1 MARKVTGKII
11 SVTGQV
17 AEVEFEGAKPQINEV
32 LVAKSNPSIILYVFA
47 SAGENIF
54 YCTILIGRRKLK
66 KGSIVEGK
74 EKKLSIP
81 VGSALL
87 GRVVDVFGR
96 PIDGKGPLN
105 YKKEVEVFGDG
116 IKFSEISSS
125 REIWETGIKVIDFF
139 APLIKGGK
147 MGLFGGAGVGK
158 TILLTEILHNILNSK
173 SPKTVIPAQASKKNV
188 PAQMAVKEP
197 PKKEAVSVFAG
208 VGERTREGQELYE
221 ELVTS
226 GLIKNVALMF
236 GEMGEN
242 ATVRYLTAMA
252 AASVAE
258 YFRDEEKKDVLFFID
273 NVFRFAQAGSEVS
286 TLTRVIPSEDGYQA
300 GLASEMALFH
310 EKIVSKN
317 NEVVSAVEAIY
328 VPSDDLLDAGVQ
340 SIYPYLDSI
349 ITLSRDIYQEGRFPA
364 VDVLSSNSKIL
375 SPDIIGKDHYDVLI
389 KSLSILKEAQSLK
402 RMVALVGEGEL
413 SPENQKIYKMA
424 KIIENYMTQPFFVA
438 QPQTGRPGVYVPIT
452 QTVTDMIDIVSGKYD
467 SSDPKDFLFKGGLI
481 NEPTTN
487 KTTS

>member
-1 MARKVTGKII
+1 MARKVTGKVI
-11 SVTGQV
+11 SITGQV
-17 AEVEFEGAKPQINEV
+17 AEIEFEGEKPQINEV
-32 LVAKSNPSIILYVFA
+32 LVAKNDPSVILYVFA
-47 SAGENIF
+47 SAGGNMF
-54 YCTILIGRRKLK
+54 YGTILIGRRKLK
-66 KGSIVEGK
+66 RGSVVEGK

-81 VGSALL
+81 VGNCLL

-96 PIDGKGPLN
+96 PIDGKGPLS
-105 YKKEVEVFGDG
+105 YTKEVEVFGDG
-116 IKFSEISSS
+116 IKFSDISSS

-158 TILLTEILHNILNSK
+158 TILLTEILHNILNAK
-173 SPKTVIPAQASKKNV
+173 PAQIDKTKK
-188 PAQMAVKEP
+188 VKE
-197 PKKEAVSVFAG
+197 KISVFAG

-221 ELVTS
+221 ELIKG

-286 TLTRVIPSEDGYQA
+286 TLTHVIPSEDGYQA
-300 GLASEMALFH
+300 ALASEMALFH

-364 VDVLSSNSKIL
+364 IDVLSSNSKIL
-375 SPDIIGKDHYDVLI
+375 SPDVIGKEHYDVLI

-413 SPENQKIYKMA
+413 SPENQRIYKMA

-438 QPQTGRPGVYVPIT
+438 QPQTGRPGVYVPIS
-452 QTVTDMIDIVSGKYD
+452 QTVADMIDIVSGKYD
-467 SSDPKDFLFKGGLI
+467 SSDPKDFLFCGGLA
-481 NEPTTN
+481 NGSTT
-487 KTTS
+487 KITS